1 MSLIHVSRRESE
13 QLNTAGAP
21 TENWKRIFFRIARML
36 TIVVIVAQGVSAQ
49 GSRKDDIV
57 LGPSGHP
64 ISGATITVCQSTAT
78 GNPCS
83 PLATIYM
90 DATLTMTAPNPF
102 NSDGIGN
109 YHFYAP
115 AGRYLLQIT
124 GPGISGTI
132 TYPDVILPPDVSST
146 SIGNNISAFGLNL
159 GGNLT
164 VAGNT
169 TITGTLT
176 TASFNPGILSPSS
189 LQVGG
194 NECAAGPRPDIDVT
208 CPPYNAKGD
217 NVTDDTAAITAAIDA
232 SCATTIYGQDNHPDV
247 FFPPGMYH
255 VAQTQ
260 SPSTSPDLPSC
271 SGLHL
276 VGGGFTG
283 GGAQFIT
290 APQTEILVIAGA
302 SPGIAPVFDIFYP
315 QNGVTL
321 ENLTISAYNQ
331 AVWVSGAA
339 EINFKN
345 VCLSVSARGDTDNT
359 PLKISNTF
367 WVWYTGGCLNAGSGT
382 LPVAILDGETTSG
395 TVGAGLV
402 YFQNVLASGGGF
414 QYIAKAAQ
422 GVPSS
427 NIVFR
432 NITLENSDTDFFT
445 VTDPGDVQFNTM
457 AGVTFDHATFSD
469 PVGSNQ
475 AIMNFNVPYSG
486 AQLTGLS
493 ISYSGGATPI
503 AVKMTAGTL
512 GESFILSCS
521 YGCSDQVVNGSL
533 APVSGATVSNLN
545 GFDYL
550 VNTNDATRLRSDP
563 FSANVDYGPAAR
575 FTEAGASFAKMAL
588 DPAFGLLFNGGT
600 YGFDSEVYQAASA
613 PGTVDVGF
621 ASLMPP
627 TNVAGTATTGG
638 SLTPATYYYFI
649 ISCSNGSC
657 TPPYSV
663 PSVPSAGVVVGGS
676 NNAVNLT
683 WTAPQAASG
692 TITDY
697 LLFRCGSN
705 NVGCINATA
714 DIVIAGTSST
724 TSYTDTGAGWGCCW
738 PFPPATGGMTSAH
751 RFTYDA
757 LGVNTTSPI
766 PGTVTD
772 AGGLITAKNTYSSA
786 HTLSR
791 TERVVYVTGTTTIQ
805 VPHALPA
812 SGLAQEW
819 WVINSGS
826 NTVTLECDSGN
837 ISGSASVTLAGS
849 ASGWVTADGTNCWEH

>member
-1 MSLIHVSRRESE
+1 MAQMIFVLRREQIKPAADSTGSWTRA
-13 QLNTAGAP
+13 L
-21 TENWKRIFFRIARML
+21 FSIARAL
-36 TIVVIVAQGVSAQ
+36 TIVVVVAQAASAQ

-78 GNPCS
+78 GTPCT
-83 PLATIYM
+83 PLATIYT
-90 DATLTMTAPNPF
+90 DATLTRAAPNPF

-115 AGRYLLQIT
+115 AGRYMIQIT

-132 TYPDVILPPDVSST
+132 VYPDVILPADLSST
-146 SIGNNISAFGLNL
+146 GTGNNISAFGLNL

-176 TASFNPGILSPSS
+176 TNSFSPGILSPAS

-194 NECAAGPRPDIDVT
+194 DECAAGPRPYIDVT

-217 NVTDDTAAITAAIDA
+217 NLTDDTAAITAAINA
-232 SCATTIYGQDNHPDV
+232 SCATTIYGQANHPDV

-255 VAQTQ
+255 VDQTQ
-260 SPSTSPDLPSC
+260 GASTSPDLPSC

-290 APQTEILVIAGA
+290 SPQTEIIVINGA
-302 SPGIAPVFDIFYP
+302 SPSAMPVFAVSYP
-315 QNGVTL
+315 QNGVTF
-321 ENLTISAYNQ
+321 ENLTISAFNQ
-331 AVWVSGAA
+331 AVWIYGAA

-345 VCLSVSARGDTDNT
+345 VCLSAVVSGDTDNT
-359 PLKISNTF
+359 PLKITDAF
-367 WVWYTGGCLNAGSGT
+367 WVWFTGGCLQAASGT
-382 LPVAILDGETTSG
+382 LPVAVLDGELPTG
-395 TVGAGLV
+395 TVGTGLV
-402 YFQNVLASGGGF
+402 YFQNVLATGGGF
-414 QYIAKAAQ
+414 QYIVKAAQ

-432 NITLENSDTDFFT
+432 NITLENSGTDFFT
-445 VTDPGDVQFNTM
+445 VTDPGNLQFNTM
-457 AGVTFDHATFSD
+457 AGLTFDHATFSD

-475 AIMNFNVPYSG
+475 AVVNFDVPYSG

-493 ISYSGGATPI
+493 ITYSGGATPI

-512 GESFILSCS
+512 GESLILSCA

-550 VNTNDATRLRSDP
+550 VNTNDSTRLRSDP
-563 FSANVDYGPAAR
+563 FSANIDYGPAAR

-621 ASLMPP
+621 ASVEPP
-627 TNVAGTATTGG
+627 TNMAGTATTGG
-638 SLTPATYYYFI
+638 SLTAGTYYYFA
-649 ISCSNGSC
+649 ISCTNGGC
-657 TPPYSV
+657 TPPYSA
-663 PSVPSAGVVVGGS
+663 PSSPTAAVVVGGS

-692 TITDY
+692 TITNY
-697 LLFRCGSN
+697 LLFRCSYSN
-705 NVGCINATA
+705 VSCINNST
-714 DIVIAGTSST
+714 DIIISGSGAT
-724 TSYTDTGAGWGCCW
+724 TSYTDTNSGWGCCW
-738 PFPPATGGMTSAH
+738 PNWPIAGGMTSAH
-751 RFTYDA
+751 RFTYNA
-757 LGVNTTSPI
+757 LGVGTASPVA
-766 PGTVTD
+766 GTITD
-772 AGGLITAKNTYSSA
+772 AGGLITAKSTYSSG
-786 HTLSR
+786 HTLAR

-812 SGLAQEW
+812 SGLAQDW

-837 ISGSASVTLAGS
+837 INGSASITLAGS

>member
-1 MSLIHVSRRESE
+1 MALMIFASRREQIETVGESTWSWTRA
-13 QLNTAGAP
+13 LFDIVRA
-21 TENWKRIFFRIARML
+21 L
-36 TIVVIVAQGVSAQ
+36 TIVVFVAQGASAQ

-64 ISGATITVCQSTAT
+64 ISGATITVCQATAT
-78 GNPCS
+78 GTPCT
-83 PLATIYM
+83 PLATIYT
-90 DATLTMTAPNPF
+90 DATLMTTSPNPF
-102 NSDGIGN
+102 SSDGIGN

-115 AGRYLLQIT
+115 AGRYLLQIS

-146 SIGNNISAFGLNL
+146 SAGNDISAFGLNL

-176 TASFNPGILSPSS
+176 TVNFNPGVLSPSS

-194 NECAAGPRPDIDVT
+194 DECAAGPRPDIDVT

-217 NVTDDTAAITAAIDA
+217 NTTDDTAAITAAINA
-232 SCATTIYGQDNHPDV
+232 SCATTIYGQANHPDV

-260 SPSTSPDLPSC
+260 SPSTTPDLPSC

-290 APQTEILVIAGA
+290 SPQTEIIVIDGA
-302 SPGIAPVFDIFYP
+302 SPSAAPVLGIFYP

-321 ENLTISAYNQ
+321 ENLTISAYNE
-331 AVWVSGAA
+331 AVWISGAA

-345 VCLSVSARGDTDNT
+345 VCLSVNTSGDTDNT
-359 PLKISNTF
+359 PLKITDTF
-367 WVWYTGGCLNAGSGT
+367 WVWYTGGCLNTVGGT
-382 LPVAILDGETTSG
+382 IPVAILDGETTAG
-395 TVGAGLV
+395 TVGVGLV
-402 YFQNVLASGGGF
+402 YFQNVLATGGGF
-414 QYIAKAAQ
+414 QYIVKAAQ
-422 GVPSS
+422 GVPSA

-432 NITLENSDTDFFT
+432 NITLENAATDFFT
-445 VTDPGDVQFNTM
+445 VTDPGDYQLSTM
-457 AGVTFDHATFSD
+457 AGLTFDHVTFSD
-469 PVGSNQ
+469 PTGSNQ
-475 AIMNFNVPYSG
+475 AIVNYNVPYAGSL
-486 AQLTGLS
+486 LTGVN
-493 ISYSGGATPI
+493 ITTSGGGSPI
-503 AVKMTAGTL
+503 AIKMTAGTL

-521 YGCSDQVVNGSL
+521 YGCSDQVVNGSG
-533 APVSGATVSNLN
+533 APVSGATVTNLN

-588 DPAFGLLFNGGT
+588 DPAFGLMFNGGT
-600 YGFDSEVYQAASA
+600 YGFDSEGYQAASE

-621 ASLMPP
+621 ATVMPP
-627 TNVAGTATTGG
+627 TNVAGTPTTGG
-638 SLTPATYYYFI
+638 SLTPGTYYYFI
-649 ISCSNGSC
+649 ISCTNGSC
-657 TPPYSV
+657 NAPYSA
-663 PSVPSAGVVVGGS
+663 PSVPTAAVVVGGS

-683 WTAPQAASG
+683 WSAPQAASG
-692 TITDY
+692 TITNY
-697 LLFRCGSN
+697 LLFRCTNSG
-705 NVGCINATA
+705 VGCINAST
-714 DIVIAGTSST
+714 DIVISGSIST
-724 TSYTDTGAGWGCCW
+724 TSYTDTNSGWSCCW
-738 PFPPATGGMTSAH
+738 PNPPATGGMTSAH
-751 RFTYDA
+751 RFTYNA
-757 LGVNTTSPI
+757 LGVGTLNPV

-772 AGGLITAKNTYSSA
+772 AGGLITGKNTYSSA
-786 HTLSR
+786 HTLFR
-791 TERVVYVTGTTTIQ
+791 TERVVYVTGTTTIT
-805 VPHALPA
+805 VLHALPA
-812 SGLAQEW
+812 SGVAQDW

-837 ISGSASVTLAGS
+837 INGSATLTLAAS
-849 ASGWVTADGTNCWEH
+849 TSGWVTADGTNCWEH